1 MDAVF
6 LLNETDR
13 TNFLRLLMQSFGCT
27 YICLWSYFPQPSNC
41 LIFHDGEYREE
52 GNQPSS
58 SAGTLAWR
66 LFLEYQQI
74 QIPIENDRV
83 PGFAFRNNLPYF
95 ELRDPDLQRMT
106 SNETQRQFYREAR
119 IKVAVFMGCRA
130 GEIELG
136 FSNGTQINIEM
147 RMRDFFPED
156 FLQSPPPPP
165 PGLGELPQQ
174 LTVDPNPTRAVSSS
188 SSSLRSL
195 STGSPDSSLIFNIP
209 SSSQIATETAG
220 RSSSLPPISTRT
232 TAAAATNPHHQAMQ
246 TLSQIRTIPLPSL
259 ESEHATMTQAFLAV
273 LTSPSS
279 SSTPT
284 SHHRPQQNLPY
295 NYQLN
300 PKASA
305 FKRYATPASLAP
317 TTPQMRAGLRKQ
329 NILNRSILFYRSLH
343 VGRRQLVLGSGAGSR
358 PSSTQLHHMMSERK
372 RREKLNES
380 FQALR
385 SLLPPG
391 TKKDKASVLSST
403 REYLSSLIAQMSEL
417 SGKNQ
422 LLEAQLLQSKEA
434 AKEVIGTNS
443 SNEKMNV
450 RIIHA
455 LESTS
460 EERFVDLRISVRGE
474 YSVMDMLI
482 RLLEFLRQDR
492 NVNLMSMEANTIA
505 AEPGPLNNINFRLR
519 IEGNG
524 WDESAFTEAVRRLV
538 ADLAR

>member
-1 MDAVF
+1 MESVF

-27 YICLWSYFPQPSNC
+27 YICLWSYFPQRSNC
-41 LIFHDGEYREE
+41 LIFHGGEYREE

-58 SAGTLAWR
+58 STGTLAWR
-66 LFLEYQQI
+66 LFLEYQQT
-74 QIPIENDRV
+74 QIPIENDSCV
-83 PGFAFRNNLPYF
+83 PGFAFRNNTPYF
-95 ELRDPDLQRMT
+95 ELRDLDLQRMT
-106 SNETQRQFYREAR
+106 SNETQLQFYREAR

-147 RMRDFFPED
+147 RMREFFPED
-156 FLQSPPPPP
+156 FLQSPPP
-165 PGLGELPQQ
+165 GFGELPQQ

-209 SSSQIATETAG
+209 SSSHIATETAG
-220 RSSSLPPISTRT
+220 CSSSLPPISTRT
-232 TAAAATNPHHQAMQ
+232 TAAAATTPLHQAMQ

-317 TTPQMRAGLRKQ
+317 TTPQTRAGLRKR

-343 VGRRQLVLGSGAGSR
+343 AGRRQLVLGSGAGSR
-358 PSSTQLHHMMSERK
+358 PTSTQLHHMMSERK

-380 FQALR
+380 FQVLR

-391 TKKDKASVLSST
+391 TKKDKASVLSCT
-403 REYLSSLIAQMSEL
+403 REYLSSLIAQVSEL

-434 AKEVIGTNS
+434 AKEVIETNS
-443 SNEKMNV
+443 SNERMNV
-450 RIIHA
+450 RIVHA

-474 YSVMDMLI
+474 CSVMDMLI
-482 RLLEFLRQDR
+482 RLLEFLRLDR

-519 IEGNG
+519 IEGNNG